1 MFSIIIMSNAN
12 GPRMSMTME
21 ESNVCTQ
28 ISNNSVILINVMNLR
43 TSIRINVIFL
53 IRLRQKQ
60 IPNFKVASYK
70 YQSKR

>member
-1 MFSIIIMSNAN
+1 
-12 GPRMSMTME
+12 ME